1 MRKKADNYDI
11 TFFSRS
17 FPKISTTV
25 LQYNNFSSLINNTDR
40 SAMDIKKLIDGEKLT
55 AADRL
60 SLSVVI
66 VDDIDLCPLTID
78 TCQSSRL

>member
-11 TFFSRS
+11 TFFSLS
-17 FPKISTTV
+17 FHKISTT